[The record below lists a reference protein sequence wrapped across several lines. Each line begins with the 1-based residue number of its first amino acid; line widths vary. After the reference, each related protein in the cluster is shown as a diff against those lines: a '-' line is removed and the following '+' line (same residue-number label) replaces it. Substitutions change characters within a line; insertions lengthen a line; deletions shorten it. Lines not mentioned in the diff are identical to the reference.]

1 MKILCKSQ
9 KGMPGIKAI
18 PVPAEEDAPETAP
31 VEPAEPVPDAPIPE
45 AKEESVEQ
53 IVKPK
58 AKRRP
63 KEEVQK
69 EKAEKAA
76 RKAEKE
82 QEKVDLKARVRCP
95 VCKKG
100 PMSQH
105 ALLYTHKCAETDL
118 KKLPKQPTL
127 EEKFPEPEEPE
138 PIVVKKKPKKVVQYV
153 SDSEDEIP
161 PPPPLI
167 RQPAPMS
174 YREILALRQAE
185 VAKSKAV
192 REVGAIRSFF
202 RR

>member
-1 MKILCKSQ
+1 MNFLGESQ

-31 VEPAEPVPDAPIPE
+31 VEPAEPVPDAPKAE
-45 AKEESVEQ
+45 AKEEVAEQ

-63 KEEVQK
+63 KEEIEK

-105 ALLYTHKCAETDL
+105 ALLYTHKCAEADL
-118 KKLPKQPTL
+118 KKLPRQPTL
-127 EEKFPEPEEPE
+127 EEKFPEEEPE

-161 PPPPLI
+161 PPPPLV

-174 YREILALRQAE
+174 YREILAMRQAE
-185 VAKSKAV
+185 VARSKAV